1 MKTLFTLALSL
12 VFVFSFAQ
20 DPIKERKLIG
30 QWELKVDI
38 EKAIEEESKDMNLF
52 ERMVAGVVSGFVDQA
67 LSSIQMI
74 FEFQSNDR
82 LKLTVI
88 GGDDAPEIEDL
99 RYTLVDGKLYIEDF
113 ESENAQLDFDGY
125 WMWQDGQLINFD
137 KDGSVNKNVY
147 MIRKSKYAESLH
159 YFWATYGTRYSLSN
173 AT

>member
-1 MKTLFTLALSL
+1 MKTVFTLALSL

-52 ERMVAGVVSGFVDQA
+52 ERMVAGAVSGFVDQA
-67 LSSIQMI
+67 LSSIQLI

-82 LKLTVI
+82 VKLTVI
-88 GGDDAPEIEDL
+88 GGDEAPEIEDL
-99 RYTLVDGKLYIEDF
+99 RYSLFDGKLYIEDF
-113 ESENAQLDFDGY
+113 ESADAKLNFDGY
-125 WMWQDGQLINFD
+125 WMWQDDQLINFD

-147 MIRKSKYAESLH
+147 MIRKGK
-159 YFWATYGTRYSLSN
+159 
-173 AT
+173 

>member
-74 FEFQSNDR
+74 FEFQANDR

-125 WMWQDGQLINFD
+125 WMWQDDQLINFD

-147 MIRKSKYAESLH
+147 MIRKGK
-159 YFWATYGTRYSLSN
+159 
-173 AT
+173 

>member
-88 GGDDAPEIEDL
+88 GGDDAPKIEDL

-113 ESENAQLDFDGY
+113 ESKNAQLDFDGY
-125 WMWQDGQLINFD
+125 WMWQDDQLINFD

-147 MIRKSKYAESLH
+147 MIRKSK
-159 YFWATYGTRYSLSN
+159 
-173 AT
+173 

>member
-125 WMWQDGQLINFD
+125 WMWQDDQLINFD

-147 MIRKSKYAESLH
+147 MIRIGK
-159 YFWATYGTRYSLSN
+159 
-173 AT
+173 

>member
-88 GGDDAPEIEDL
+88 GGDDAQEIEDL

-147 MIRKSKYAESLH
+147 MIRKSK
-159 YFWATYGTRYSLSN
+159 
-173 AT
+173 

>member
-1 MKTLFTLALSL
+1 MKTLFTLVLSL

-125 WMWQDGQLINFD
+125 WMWQDDQLINFD

-147 MIRKSKYAESLH
+147 MIRKGK
-159 YFWATYGTRYSLSN
+159 
-173 AT
+173 